1 MRTIFKKTFIFLL
14 FAGYYDH
21 LEASSYIEQQKL
33 IGSNITNFSEFG
45 HASDIDGDWMALG
58 AYKADS
64 GAGAVYMYE
73 RQGLVWVESQKLTAL
88 DSGAG
93 DNFGVALDLE
103 GNRLLVGAPMHD
115 NSNGTNAGAAYYFS
129 YDGSNW
135 TQEQQITTALSQS
148 NGGFGATVSLSGNRA
163 AINVPNVSR
172 SGNGFLVTYQF
183 NGEQWSFQQQINSPS
198 TAPPS
203 EINTWR
209 FARQFEME
217 NDLIIV
223 SDFREDDSGAA
234 YIYGFDMGS
243 WQLLQ
248 RIAALDGNMGD
259 RFGSWVS
266 LENNTAAI
274 GAGGVNFEAGAVYL
288 FSNENSLLWTEIIK
302 LTASDSNS
310 GGQFGQTGVVLRD
323 NSLIVGAIS
332 NFNDNVETGALYLYE
347 KNQLG
352 WHETQKLVSSDG
364 QFDDQFGIS
373 AAINDTYIAVGAR
386 FDDDSGTNTGAGY
399 IFLKDLIFDNGF
411 E

>member
-1 MRTIFKKTFIFLL
+1 MRLILRNIFLL
-14 FAGYYDH
+14 LLLASYYH
-21 LEASSYIEQQKL
+21 YPEASSYIQQQKL
-33 IGSNITNFSEFG
+33 NGSNITNFSEFG
-45 HASDIDGDWMALG
+45 HASDIDGDWMAVG

-73 RQGLVWVESQKLTAL
+73 RQGLVWVERQKLTAL

-115 NSNGTNAGAAYYFS
+115 NTNGTNAGAAYYFS

-135 TQEQQITTALSQS
+135 IQEQGISTTTSQS
-148 NGGFGATVSLSGNRA
+148 NGGFGAAVSLSGNRA
-163 AINVPNVSR
+163 AISVANVSR
-172 SGNGFLVTYQF
+172 PANGFLITYQF
-183 NGEQWSFQQQINSPS
+183 NGEQWSFQQRINSPR
-198 TAPPS
+198 TGQQTD
-203 EINTWR
+203 TWR
-209 FARQFEME
+209 FAREFEME
-217 NDLIIV
+217 NDLMIV
-223 SDFREDDSGAA
+223 SDFRENDMGAA

-248 RIAALDGNMGD
+248 RIAASDGNMGE

-266 LENNTAAI
+266 LENNTVAI
-274 GAGGVNFEAGAVYL
+274 GAGGVNFDAGAVYL
-288 FSNENSLLWTEIIK
+288 FSNENSLLWTETTK
-302 LTASDSNS
+302 LLASDSNS
-310 GGQFGQTGVVLRD
+310 GGLFGQTGVVLRD

-332 NFNDNVETGALYLYE
+332 NFNDNVATGALYLYE

-352 WHETQKLVSSDG
+352 WQETQKLVAFDG

-373 AAINDTYIAVGAR
+373 AAIDDRFIAVGAR
-386 FDDDSGTNTGAGY
+386 FDDDSGTNAGSGY
-399 IFLKDLIFDNGF
+399 VFLKDLIFDNGF